1 MAIAADNT
9 ASSLGA
15 ILQAIP
21 GLTEAING
29 QSSTATTNA
38 TTSTQ
43 NNSGSTT
50 TNSGISADGLNALL
64 SQLLSGT
71 QGLASVAGGQN
82 TAGLYNST
90 VQQQAV
96 NQLAVETAGEVQ
108 AKGPTSTTVQNTGG
122 TTSNTSGATTT
133 VKAPSLD
140 LGTTLLE
147 AAGGIGANKVL
158 STGESALSNSTL
170 GQSLANALGLGG
182 GSSTAASSAAATGA
196 FNAGAASAG
205 VPSVGGGIGVSGV
218 GVNTAG
224 FTAPT
229 AASLGST
236 GGLGGASAGVSTGA
250 AGVDASTA
258 GVSTSLAGG
267 ADASGL
273 IDAGTASSLGFGAG
287 GAAAGLGAGLGA
299 AGTATAI
306 AGATDAGLAAG
317 GATLGG
323 IGGAIGGDVAASTA
337 GIAAAEGVGD
347 AAGAVAAGGGIG
359 DALASIGTAI
369 AAAWV
374 VCTELESIGEMQKDT
389 YQKAAPDFVARMTLK
404 PSAVRGYHY
413 WAVPYTRLMRR
424 KDWVGSVARWAMRP
438 IANGRAN
445 MINGKPNFFGY
456 VTFLVIEPICSL
468 LGNTVARKPQN
479 WQSLYSKKQGEK

>member
-29 QSSTATTNA
+29 QTSTATTNA

-71 QGLASVAGGQN
+71 GGLAQVAGGQN

-90 VQQQAV
+90 VQQQSV
-96 NQLAVETAGEVQ
+96 NDLITRTAGEVA

-122 TTSNTSGATTT
+122 TTSNTSGATVTA
-133 VKAPSLD
+133 KAPTLD
-140 LGTTLLE
+140 LGSTLLE
-147 AAGGIGANKVL
+147 ATGGLAAQKAL
-158 STGESALSNSTL
+158 SSGGSALANSTL
-170 GQSLANALGLGG
+170 VTSITDALGLTN
-182 GSSTAASSAAATGA
+182 SAATGA
-196 FNAGAASAG
+196 ANLGAFTSSAASAG
-205 VPSVGGGIGVSGV
+205 VPSVGGGVGVSGV
-218 GVNTAG
+218 GINTAG

-229 AASLGST
+229 AASLDTAGLGST
-236 GGLGGASAGVSTGA
+236 AGGVSAGTGA
-250 AGVDASTA
+250 ADAGLGAGTA
-258 GVSTSLAGG
+258 GINGSLTGG
-267 ADASGL
+267 A
-273 IDAGTASSLGFGAG
+273 IDAGTAGALGFGG
-287 GAAAGLGAGLGA
+287 AAGLGAGLGA
-299 AGTATAI
+299 GGTAAAI

-347 AAGAVAAGGGIG
+347 AAAGVASAGGIG
-359 DALASIGTAI
+359 DALASIGTAL

-374 VCTELESIGEMQKDT
+374 VCTELEAVGEMDHST

-413 WAVPYTRLMRR
+413 WAIPYTRLMRR
-424 KDWVGSVARWAMRP
+424 KDWIGTVARAVMRP
-438 IANGRAN
+438 IANGRAK
-445 MINGKPNFFGY
+445 MINGKPNLFGY
-456 VTFLVIEPICSL
+456 LTFLVIEPICSV

>member
-71 QGLASVAGGQN
+71 NGLASVAGGQN

-90 VQQQAV
+90 VQQEAV
-96 NQLAVETAGEVQ
+96 NNLITQTAGEVA

-140 LGTTLLE
+140 LGSTLLE
-147 AAGGIGANKVL
+147 AAGGLGANKL
-158 STGESALSNSTL
+158 LNTGESAISNSTL

-182 GSSTAASSAAATGA
+182 SSSGAASSAAATGA
-196 FNAGAASAG
+196 FNSAAASAG
-205 VPSVGGGIGVSGV
+205 VPSVGGGVGVSGV

-229 AASLGST
+229 AASLDSA
-236 GGLGGASAGVSTGA
+236 GLGGTAGGVSAG
-250 AGVDASTA
+250 TA
-258 GVSTSLAGG
+258 GSSAADAGLGAGTAGINGSLTGG
-267 ADASGL
+267 A
-273 IDAGTASSLGFGAG
+273 IDAGTAGALGFGG
-287 GAAAGLGAGLGA
+287 AAGLGAGLGA

-347 AAGAVAAGGGIG
+347 AAAGAASAGGIG
-359 DALASIGTAI
+359 DALASIGTAL

-374 VCTELESIGEMQKDT
+374 VCTELEAIGEMEHST
-389 YQKAAPDFVARMTLK
+389 YAKAAPDFVARMTLK

-424 KDWVGSVARWAMRP
+424 KDWVGSLARFCMRP
-438 IANGRAN
+438 IANGRAK

-456 VTFLVIEPICSL
+456 LTFLVIEPICSL

-479 WQSLYSKKQGEK
+479 WKSLYSKKQGEK